1 MTYSPVE
8 WATNGILYAMCFTAM
23 NTTLTYRFN
32 KWMIFACQMVLFFVS
47 MYTTDLFAFMSV
59 LRMIQGPIHFGIFA
73 LIFYTDKWPRKLFVA
88 FMLVVVIIT
97 SEMIGAMSFYTP
109 ALLAGNLAQQPIRE
123 QILVNIP
130 FLLIAAVLL
139 WLLVLFLNR
148 AKYQLNARR
157 WLAFTFFPLS
167 QYLLMFGWLEQIR
180 KAGGAATVFFLLVL
194 LLSVA
199 ADVILFYAIF
209 CMSHEKWLRAE
220 NELLAAQIEAQK
232 AHYTAITAQY
242 EGIRRMRHDIAKH
255 YDAMRELLESGRSEE
270 ATVYAAELGVLPY
283 DTTLGLCEHPVVDAF
298 FHSRVETARV
308 QGVEIQAKL
317 SVPADLPV
325 ANTDLISAFGNL
337 MDNALEACEG
347 VENAR
352 VSVVSWLERG
362 CFIIR
367 MENPVKWKDR
377 EKKRRIP
384 GLERGVGLRILK
396 ELAEKYDG
404 CLDCMAENGLFRA
417 NLIFRLGAD
426 HE

>member
-8 WATNGILYAMCFTAM
+8 WVTNGILYAMCFAAM

-32 KWMIFACQMVLFFVS
+32 KWVTFACQAALFFLY
-47 MYTTDLFAFMSV
+47 MYTADLCDFMSV
-59 LRMIQGPIHFGIFA
+59 LRMIQGPIHFGIIA

-88 FMLVVVIIT
+88 FMLFVAIIT
-97 SEMIGAMSFYTP
+97 SEMIGALIFYTP
-109 ALLAGNLAQQPIRE
+109 ATLGGNITQQPIGE
-123 QILVNIP
+123 QILRNIP
-130 FLLIAAVLL
+130 FLLIDAVLL

-148 AKYQLNARR
+148 SKYQLNARR

-180 KAGGAATVFFLLVL
+180 KAGGGATFFFMLVL
-194 LLSVA
+194 LVSVA
-199 ADVILFYAIF
+199 ADIILFYAIF
-209 CMSHEKWLRAE
+209 RMSHEERLRAE
-220 NELLAAQIEAQK
+220 NELLASQIEAQK

-255 YDAMRELLESGRSEE
+255 YDAMRELLESGRNEE
-270 ATVYAAELGVLPY
+270 ASAYAAELGSLPY
-283 DTTLGLCEHPVVDAF
+283 DAALGLCEHPVVDAF
-298 FHSRVETARV
+298 FHSRVETARA
-308 QGVEIQAKL
+308 QGVEIKAKL

-337 MDNALEACEG
+337 IDNALEACEG
-347 VENAR
+347 VENAW

-362 CFIIR
+362 CFVIS
-367 MENPVKWKDR
+367 MENPVKQEDR
-377 EKKRRIP
+377 EKKSRIP

-404 CLDCMAENGLFRA
+404 CLDCKVENGLFRA
-417 NLIFRLGAD
+417 KLIFRLGAD